1 MPYRGSLE
9 TCFYVISTAGFPC
22 GVCIPKV
29 EKFALFIIYFRMSKS
44 RVQKA
49 GELETLVQAF
59 KNAKSVAFADYQGMT
74 VAKMTDLRKKLFA
87 SHVEYVVTKKTL
99 LSLAAK
105 QAGYDMDVKS
115 LPGMLSAAFAKED
128 EMAPAKV
135 IGDAGKDQP
144 IKLVG
149 GIFDGKTIDRAYI
162 IALSTLPSRPQLL
175 GQLLSVMNGP
185 MSAFAR
191 LLNAYKE
198 QKEGGVSAVSA
209 GS

>member
-1 MPYRGSLE
+1 
-9 TCFYVISTAGFPC
+9 
-22 GVCIPKV
+22 
-29 EKFALFIIYFRMSKS
+29 MSKS

-49 GELETLVQAF
+49 GELETLVEAF
-59 KNAKSVAFADYQGMT
+59 KGAKSIAFADYKGMT
-74 VAKMTDLRKKLFA
+74 VSKMTDLRKKLYA
-87 SHVEYVVTKKTL
+87 SQVDYVVTKKTL
-99 LSLAAK
+99 LAIAAK

-135 IGDAGKDQP
+135 IGEAGRDQP

-149 GIFDGKTIDRAYI
+149 GVFDGKVIDQAYM

-175 GQLLSVMNGP
+175 GQLLNVMNGP

-198 QKEGGVSAVSA
+198 QKEGAPAAS
-209 GS
+209 

>member
-1 MPYRGSLE
+1 
-9 TCFYVISTAGFPC
+9 
-22 GVCIPKV
+22 
-29 EKFALFIIYFRMSKS
+29 MSKS